1 MIGTKAAIS
10 PIASPGS
17 DADVQR
23 AQMRFQPSKSQSGLA
38 RSCRVASGT
47 RLQLAISALTSFA
60 RALASASVAVAS
72 LMVRS
77 ADVDTT
83 RAWEAARSV
92 AVWEYLAMSCLRLAS
107 VSSS

>member
-17 DADVQR
+17 DAEVQS

-47 RLQLAISALTSFA
+47 RVQLTTSALTSLA
-60 RALASASVAVAS
+60 KALASVSVAVTS
-72 LMVRS
+72 LIVRS

-83 RAWEAARSV
+83 RAWEAAGSV
-92 AVWEYLAMSCLRLAS
+92 AVWENFATSCLTL
-107 VSSS
+107 V